1 MTRVPVGERSL
12 QLLSETLPELSAS
25 CHRLSFPLGG
35 GRGAF
40 NSIPVHKEKPR
51 EQKPSLPQT
60 PMAPRLNLQN
70 SPDAASLLGVRR
82 GSGERQRSR
91 RSAHMPHLR
100 GSKDPGP
107 RVSNPAPTDAETSRV
122 NDSRGHTES

>member
-60 PMAPRLNLQN
+60 PMAPRLNLRGRIPQTRL
-70 SPDAASLLGVRR
+70 PFLGLGWGRAR
-82 GSGERQRSR
+82 G
-91 RSAHMPHLR
+91 R
-100 GSKDPGP
+100 GAEGP
-107 RVSNPAPTDAETSRV
+107 PTCPT
-122 NDSRGHTES
+122 